1 MPMIDLVLRTA
12 ISLELA
18 VLAGLLT
25 LLPRAHAKWEETG
38 TLDPGHL
45 SLPPP
50 TDPSELPSS
59 SCEVS

>member
-25 LLPRAHAKWEETG
+25 LLPRAGLAARLRHNEGCMLAA
-38 TLDPGHL
+38 
-45 SLPPP
+45 
-50 TDPSELPSS
+50 SS
-59 SCEVS
+59 SPN